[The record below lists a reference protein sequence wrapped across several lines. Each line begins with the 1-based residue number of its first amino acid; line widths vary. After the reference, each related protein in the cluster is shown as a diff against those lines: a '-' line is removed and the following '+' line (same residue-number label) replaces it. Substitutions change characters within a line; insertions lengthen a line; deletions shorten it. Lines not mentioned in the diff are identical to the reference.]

1 MRRLHI
7 ENKSQN
13 IKILKETGT
22 KNLRDPKFIE
32 PKEIMDPNA
41 KQNLTEIKKVIRLLR
56 N

>member
-1 MRRLHI
+1 MRRLHT

-13 IKILKETGT
+13 KKILKETGT

-32 PKEIMDPNA
+32 PKAIMDPNA
-41 KQNLTEIKKVIRLLR
+41 KQNLTEIKKS